1 MTTSLDPGILAW
13 RSSATFSGERGSES
27 PYRSRVG
34 TPMRGSTS
42 LRAQLKSGRIREV
55 HAFAEG
61 DAGYFITGD
70 VTDEQ
75 VFEDLSVW
83 SPYVTFE
90 LHRTIPFPK
99 ASEIVLKAL
108 KARAG
113 RA

>member
-1 MTTSLDPGILAW
+1 MANYFGLWRSNTSLPPPPTPGEEVKQQEGFDAL
-13 RSSATFSGERGSES
+13 
-27 PYRSRVG
+27 
-34 TPMRGSTS
+34 
-42 LRAQLKSGRIREV
+42 LRAQLKSGRLREV

-61 DAGYFITGD
+61 GAGYFITGD

-90 LHRTIPFPK
+90 LHRTIPYPK

-113 RA
+113 KA

>member
-1 MTTSLDPGILAW
+1 MATYFGLYKLNDSLP
-13 RSSATFSGERGSES
+13 
-27 PYRSRVG
+27 PPP
-34 TPMRGSTS
+34 TPQEQVKQQEAFDAL
-42 LRAQLKSGRIREV
+42 LRAQMKSGRIREV

-61 DAGYFITGD
+61 GAGYFITGD
-70 VTDEQ
+70 VTDEE
-75 VFEDLSVW
+75 VFEDLAAW

-108 KARAG
+108 RARAG